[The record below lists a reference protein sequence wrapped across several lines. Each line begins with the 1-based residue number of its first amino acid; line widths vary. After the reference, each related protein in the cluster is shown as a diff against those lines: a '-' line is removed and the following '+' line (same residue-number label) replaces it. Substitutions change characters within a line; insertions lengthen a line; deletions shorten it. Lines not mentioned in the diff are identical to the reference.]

1 MGKPLASMTGFGRAA
16 GQSGETQILCEI
28 KSVNGRG
35 FDMRARLSPGFE
47 PLESQLRQIVNSKV
61 TRGSVSVYLNVQR
74 DMANIEIVVNERALD
89 AILSMIDTLGD
100 RLDGKKPSIENI
112 LALKGVLDT
121 RESALSPDAEAAL
134 NKAITD
140 CGSAALDG
148 LVASREIEGQ
158 RIGTLLAQRLDEI
171 EALTEQAENHP
182 GRSREA
188 ILARLREQLTLL
200 AEAGTTLNEDRLL
213 QEAMLLATKADIR
226 EEIDRLHAHVRA
238 ARALLAAGG
247 PIGRKLD
254 FLSQE
259 LNREANTLCSKSND
273 VGLTAIGLDLKA
285 VIDQLREQVQNLE

>member
-1 MGKPLASMTGFGRAA
+1 MSEPLASMTGFGRAS

-35 FDMRARLSPGFE
+35 FDMRTRLSPGFE
-47 PLESQLRQIVNSKV
+47 PLESQLRQIVNGKI
-61 TRGSVSVYLNVQR
+61 TRGSISAYVNVQR
-74 DMANIEIVVNERALD
+74 DTANTEIVVNERALD
-89 AILSMIDTLGD
+89 AILSVID
-100 RLDGKKPSIENI
+100 RLSDRMDGERPAIENI

-121 RESALSPDAEAAL
+121 REAAL
-134 NKAITD
+134 TPDEEALLNRAITD
-140 CGSAALDG
+140 CVATALDG
-148 LVASREIEGQ
+148 LVTSRQVEGQ
-158 RIGTLLAQRLDEI
+158 RIGVLLAQRLDEI

-182 GRSREA
+182 GRSRET
-188 ILARLREQLTLL
+188 ILARLCEQLALL
-200 AEAGTTLNEDRLL
+200 TETGSTLNQDRLH

-238 ARALLAAGG
+238 ARALLEAGG

-259 LNREANTLCSKSND
+259 FNREANTLCSKSND

>member
-1 MGKPLASMTGFGRAA
+1 MSKPLASMTGFGRAS
-16 GQSGETQILCEI
+16 GQAGETQILCEV

-47 PLESQLRQIVNSKV
+47 PLESQLRQIVNSKI

-74 DMANIEIVVNERALD
+74 DMANTEIVVNERALD
-89 AILSMIDTLGD
+89 AILSMIDTLSD

-134 NKAITD
+134 NKAVTD
-140 CGSAALDG
+140 CVSVALDG

-158 RIGTLLAQRLDEI
+158 RIGALLAQRLDEI

-200 AEAGTTLNEDRLL
+200 AEAGTTLNEDRLH

>member
-1 MGKPLASMTGFGRAA
+1 MSKPLASMTGFGRAS
-16 GQSGETQILCEI
+16 GQSGETRILCEI

-47 PLESQLRQIVNSKV
+47 PLEAQLRQIVNGKI
-61 TRGSVSVYLNVQR
+61 TRGSVSAYVHVQR
-74 DMANIEIVVNERALD
+74 DTANTEIVVNERALD
-89 AILSMIDTLGD
+89 AILSVIDTLSD
-100 RLDGKKPSIENI
+100 RLDGKRPAIENI

-121 RESALSPDAEAAL
+121 REAALTPDAEASL
-134 NKAITD
+134 NKAIAD
-140 CGSAALDG
+140 CVSAALDG
-148 LVASREIEGQ
+148 LVASRQVEGQ
-158 RIGTLLAQRLDEI
+158 RIGVLLVQRLDEI
-171 EALTEQAENHP
+171 ETLTGQAENHP

-188 ILARLREQLTLL
+188 IMARLREQLALL
-200 AEAGTTLNEDRLL
+200 TESGNGLNEDRLH

-238 ARALLAAGG
+238 ARALLEAGG

-259 LNREANTLCSKSND
+259 FNREANTLCSKSND